1 MERDREAEG
10 GGEGWGGGLR
20 VMLGVRRAWC
30 GHAVGEDGETDD
42 GSRCAR

>member
-1 MERDREAEG
+1 MAWRETERQKE
-10 GGEGWGGGLR
+10 GGLR

-42 GSRCAR
+42 GSHCAR